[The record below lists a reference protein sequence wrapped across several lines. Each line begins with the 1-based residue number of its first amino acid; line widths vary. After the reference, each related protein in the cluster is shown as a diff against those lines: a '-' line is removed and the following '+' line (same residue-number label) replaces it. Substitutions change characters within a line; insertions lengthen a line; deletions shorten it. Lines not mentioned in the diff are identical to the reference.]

1 MDTLRCGRFHLP
13 LARPLIMGILNLTP
27 DSFSDGGRYAS
38 SPAAIDQAKR
48 LADAG
53 ADIVD
58 LGGES
63 TRPGA
68 VPVEL
73 DEELRRVI
81 PVLEGLSRLS
91 VPVSIDTTKPEVM
104 RRAIIAGASMVND
117 VNALEEPGAI
127 DAIASSQ
134 VCVCLM
140 HKKGTPQNMQI
151 APEYDNV
158 VAEVQS
164 YLKERLCVVE
174 TAGVPK
180 DRIVIDPGFGF
191 GKNTEHNLLLL
202 KHLKELK
209 GLGVAVLVGLSRK
222 SVLGKIT
229 QQAVGDRLYSSIA
242 AALIAVM
249 NGANIVRVHD
259 VSATRD
265 ALEVFNSVE
274 RA

>member
-1 MDTLRCGRFHLP
+1 
-13 LARPLIMGILNLTP
+13 MGILNLTP

-38 SPAAIDQAKR
+38 SQAAIDQAKR
-48 LADAG
+48 FVDEG
-53 ADIVD
+53 ADIIDV
-58 LGGES
+58 GGES

-68 VPVEL
+68 VPVDI

-81 PVLEGLSRLS
+81 PVLEGLSHMPL
-91 VPVSIDTTKPEVM
+91 PISIDTYKPEVM

-127 DAIASSQ
+127 DAIANSQ

-151 APEYDNV
+151 APEYNNV
-158 VAEVQS
+158 VAEVRS
-164 YLKERLCVVE
+164 YLTERLRVVVM
-174 TAGVPK
+174 AGMAK

-191 GKNTEHNLLLL
+191 GKNTEHNLSLL

-209 GLGVAVLVGLSRK
+209 GLGVAVLVGFSRK

-229 QQAVGDRLYSSIA
+229 QQAVGDRLYSSVA

-265 ALEVFNSVE
+265 ALEVFNSVH
-274 RA
+274 RS